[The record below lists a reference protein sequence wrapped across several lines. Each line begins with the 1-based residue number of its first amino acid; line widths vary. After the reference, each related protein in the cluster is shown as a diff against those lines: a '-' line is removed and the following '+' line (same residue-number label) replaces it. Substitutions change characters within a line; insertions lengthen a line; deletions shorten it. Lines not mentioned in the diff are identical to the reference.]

1 MEQQARLMLRDGVLS
16 VGISL
21 ILYKLTASATLFV
34 VPLLFV
40 APRLQDIK
48 RALVPVVLVLVL
60 LSGYNLYQVGF
71 RLNEPVVRGSLA
83 IGMFLPVALLIGAGV
98 WIGFAKY
105 RMLLRLLLAS
115 VFAAVMGFS
124 LVIWFRSGS
133 VSAMSTADSI
143 RSTFEVL
150 FPSLFG
156 SAIPLGMD
164 IQLMFTLV
172 VEIVE
177 FAFLPLFLGQFGL
190 SVMISELL
198 MHRNDWLYQERMT
211 RWQLPVN
218 TVWVFLSSWTLV
230 LATLLFIKVPLVA
243 CLAWNTALSV
253 SLLYV
258 VQGVSIAS
266 SVVRKRNPNA
276 TATRTF
282 VLAFLLVLIP
292 GLNVIPL
299 VALLLLGVSETWIRY
314 RMYI

>member
-1 MEQQARLMLRDGVLS
+1 MEQQARLMLRDGMLA
-16 VGISL
+16 VGVSL

-40 APRLQDIK
+40 APRLQDIR
-48 RALVPVVLVLVL
+48 RALVPVVMVFVL
-60 LSGYNLYQVGF
+60 LAGYNLFQVEF

-98 WIGFAKY
+98 WIGFAKH
-105 RMLLRLLLAS
+105 RMLVRLLFAS
-115 VFAAVMGFS
+115 VFAAVMGFF

-133 VSAMSTADSI
+133 VSATSTADSI
-143 RSTFEVL
+143 RSTFELL

-156 SAIPLGMD
+156 SALPLGMD
-164 IQLMFTLV
+164 MEIMFSLV

-177 FAFLPLFLGQFGL
+177 LAFLPLFLGQFGL

-198 MHRNDWLYQERMT
+198 MHRNDWQYQERMT

-218 TVWVFLSSWTLV
+218 SVWVFLGSWTLV
-230 LATLLFIKVPLVA
+230 LATMLFIEVPLLA

-258 VQGVSIAS
+258 VQGASIAS
-266 SVVRKRNPNA
+266 FIVRKRNPNA

-314 RMYI
+314 RMYT